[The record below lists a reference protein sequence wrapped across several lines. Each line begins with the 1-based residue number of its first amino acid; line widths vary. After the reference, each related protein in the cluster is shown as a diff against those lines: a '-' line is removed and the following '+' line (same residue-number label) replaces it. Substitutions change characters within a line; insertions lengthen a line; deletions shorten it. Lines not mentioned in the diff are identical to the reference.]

1 MLCIAFI
8 EPSGNLISS
17 PNEPWRD
24 EAKETSR
31 SRTPTRS
38 GGPVQLSGTAGGV
51 GSDAHPSDDQYT
63 VMVSEK
69 QARVVSLPSQT
80 CLYRVNLSVNDST
93 FAVTANVVS
102 LKGGCILFFFF
113 ISIQL
118 NLSIHGILYS
128 LTDGPCLA
136 TFLSNGH
143 IQVFSL
149 PSLRPLM
156 DVEFTPLVELRY
168 SLYSSLQS
176 RSIGFILN

>member
-1 MLCIAFI
+1 MLCVAFI
-8 EPSGNLISS
+8 EPSGNLISNPS
-17 PNEPWRD
+17 EPWRD
-24 EAKETSR
+24 ETKEARDSR

-38 GGPVQLSGTAGGV
+38 GLPMPLSGAAGGA
-51 GSDAHPSDDQYT
+51 GSDALSSDDQYT

-80 CLYRVNLSVNDST
+80 CLYRVNLATSDTT

-102 LKGGCILFFFF
+102 LKGHFELTITQLVPTLNGFF
-113 ISIQL
+113 IL
-118 NLSIHGILYS
+118 KY
-128 LTDGPCLA
+128 TDGPCLA

-168 SLYSSLQS
+168 TTALQ
-176 RSIGFILN
+176 IET